1 MLKHQEHLQVRASRL
16 VLPRLPAGDRYL
28 KATDL
33 LCEFGLSQTKFFP
46 QCLDALRRHGPFIAN
61 VIGRIKQVVEGQ
73 RFNKS
78 SFLASLG
85 GGRDNA
91 KKTCLFSLTRRP
103 AGDMVRH
110 SIPEGGAQFEARR
123 FVTECDTGYRR
134 RSAED

>member
-1 MLKHQEHLQVRASRL
+1 L

-61 VIGRIKQVVEGQ
+61 VIGRIKQVVEVQ

-78 SFLASLG
+78 NFLAAFG
-85 GGRDNA
+85 GGSYNA
-91 KKTCLFSLTRRP
+91 KRTCLFSLTRRP
-103 AGDMVRH
+103 AGAKVRH
-110 SIPEGGAQFEARR
+110 PIPDGGCTIEVRR
-123 FVTECDTGYRR
+123 FVTKCDPRYRC